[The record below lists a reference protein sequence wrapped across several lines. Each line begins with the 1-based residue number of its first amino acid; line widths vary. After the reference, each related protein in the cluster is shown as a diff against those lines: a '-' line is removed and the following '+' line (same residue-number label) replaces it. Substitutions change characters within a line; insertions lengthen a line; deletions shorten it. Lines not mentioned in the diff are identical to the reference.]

1 MAHRRMRMRAAVA
14 GLAVAACAMAG
25 TGGAAAHGAAPAAAR
40 PTATPIKHVIVIVGE
55 NHTFDNVFGTYVPP
69 KGQTIKNLLSE
80 RIVTASGKFGTNVGQ
95 ARQYTAIDT
104 STDPG
109 HYSVTPRYTGAYH
122 TLPQPDTTYVDPNC
136 SGGQPSES
144 PDGRFPANLPN
155 GPFQITHY
163 VAYQDIH
170 QGHESEC
177 LTGAYVGDPLHRF
190 YQMNQQVNAGHNRLW
205 VWNDETAGDSNGAPP
220 SDTHQ
225 GALAMGYYNVQQ
237 GDAPVLDYLARNYA
251 MSDNYH
257 QVVMGGTG
265 ANHAVLGFGTPAW
278 YQDSSG
284 NPTTPPSSQI
294 ENPNPMPGTNNWF
307 TQDGYAGG
315 SYSDCSDPT
324 APGVGTVLQNLHKAH
339 PGASSRCA
347 PNTYYLLNNYSPGYN
362 PDGTVDTGTFVVP
375 PQHEHNIA
383 DVLNSHNVSW
393 AYYGQ
398 GWNNGNPDLNQY
410 CDICNPYQYMT
421 DVMTNPT
428 QRAKIHDFDQFETDA
443 AAGSLPNFSIVKPEG
458 NYDGHPAYSTLAQFE
473 AFTSTVLSDVARSP
487 DYKSTV
493 VFVTMDEGGGYYD
506 SGYVQPVSFFGDGTR
521 IPMIA
526 VSPYTNPGAVNHT
539 YTDHA
544 SILKFVE
551 ANWHLPPI
559 GPNTLDAL
567 PNPKTKGNPYK
578 PVNGASIGNLMTLFD
593 FHRSASEINA
603 DRTALLSETA
613 PRALPAHSNV
623 HTHVRALPALR

>member
-1 MAHRRMRMRAAVA
+1 MAHRRMRVRAAVA

-25 TGGAAAHGAAPAAAR
+25 AGGAAASGAPPAAA
-40 PTATPIKHVIVIVGE
+40 TATPIKHVIVIVGE
-55 NHTFDNVFGTYVPP
+55 NHTFDNIYGTYKPP
-69 KGQTIKNLLSE
+69 AGQTIKNLLSQN
-80 RIVTASGKFGTNVGQ
+80 IVTASGHLGKNAGRASQN
-95 ARQYTAIDT
+95 TAIVT
-104 STDPG
+104 TKNPG
-109 HYSVTPRYTGAYH
+109 HYTVTPKYTGKYS
-122 TLPQPDTTYVDPNC
+122 TLPQPDTTYVDPAC
-136 SGGQPSES
+136 SGGQPSEA

-155 GPFQITHY
+155 GPFQITRY
-163 VAYQDIH
+163 VAYNDIH
-170 QGHESEC
+170 EGHESEC

-190 YQMNQQVNAGHNRLW
+190 YQMNQQVNGGKSHLF
-205 VWNDETAGDSNGAPP
+205 VWTDETSGDSNGAPP
-220 SDTHQ
+220 SDTHL
-225 GALAMGYYNVQQ
+225 GGVAMGYYNVQQ

-265 ANHAVLGFGTPAW
+265 ANHAVLGFGTPAF
-278 YQDSSG
+278 YQNGSG
-284 NPTTPPSSQI
+284 APTTPPSNQI
-294 ENPNPMPGTNNWF
+294 ENPNPMPGTNNWY

-324 APGVGTVLQNLHKAH
+324 APGVGSVLENLHRAH
-339 PGASSRCA
+339 PGARSLCA
-347 PNTYYLLNNYSPGYN
+347 PNTYYLLNNYNPGYLAN
-362 PDGTVDTGTFVVP
+362 GQVDHSEFAVP

-383 DVLNSHNVSW
+383 QLMNAHHVSW
-393 AYYGQ
+393 EYYGQ

-410 CDICNPYQYMT
+410 CNICNPYQYMT
-421 DVMTNPT
+421 SVMTNPS
-428 QRAKIHDFDQFETDA
+428 QRAKIHGFDQFESDA
-443 AAGSLPNFSIVKPEG
+443 AAGTLPNFAIVKPEG
-458 NYDGHPAYSTLAQFE
+458 NYDGHPGYSTLAQFE

-506 SGYVQPVSFFGDGTR
+506 SGYIQPVSFFGDGTR

-526 VSPYTNPGAVNHT
+526 VSPYTKPGAIDHT

-551 ANWHLPPI
+551 ANWHLPPL
-559 GPNTLDAL
+559 GADTLDAL
-567 PNPKTKGNPYK
+567 PNPKTGSGNPYK

-593 FHRSASEINA
+593 FHRSASAISA
-603 DRTALLSETA
+603 DRSALLSETA

-623 HTHVRALPALR
+623 QTHVRATPALR